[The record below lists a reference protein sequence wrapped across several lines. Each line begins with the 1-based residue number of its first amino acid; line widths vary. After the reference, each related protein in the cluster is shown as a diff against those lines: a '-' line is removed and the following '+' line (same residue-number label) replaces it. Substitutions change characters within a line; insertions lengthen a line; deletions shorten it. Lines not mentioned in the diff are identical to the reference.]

1 MLLFSL
7 NKTLTKYEL
16 ATGYCRLDIM
26 LRHGIE
32 YEIQYPKL
40 DSHARVRD

>member
-7 NKTLTKYEL
+7 KKTLTKYEL

-26 LRHGIE
+26 LCRDVE

-40 DSHARVRD
+40 ESHARVRN